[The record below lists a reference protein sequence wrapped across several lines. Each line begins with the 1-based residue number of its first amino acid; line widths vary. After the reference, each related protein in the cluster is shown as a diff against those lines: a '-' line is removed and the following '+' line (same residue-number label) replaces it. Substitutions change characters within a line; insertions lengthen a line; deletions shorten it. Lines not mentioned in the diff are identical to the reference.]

1 MLSPEWLE
9 SCPDRLVEL
18 YEQAERDII
27 ADIARKLNSYDYFV
41 SSAEW
46 QAMKLQELNNTQKD
60 IIDKLSKAS
69 GKTKAEIIKLLKEA
83 GVKSLKDDVAKPT
96 KVTQNLLNTGLRRT
110 LGTFDNLTRTTAIN
124 GTKQISEAL
133 DRAYMQVSTG
143 AFSQEAAVKTAIKS
157 LCENGIETYRYPKHT
172 DYIDVVVRRAVRT
185 GINQT
190 AAAISLNNAEQ
201 LNTDL
206 VEVTAH
212 SGARPTHAEW
222 QGKVF
227 SISGDSEEYEKLSE
241 ATGYGTVTGLCGA
254 NCRHTFH
261 PFFEGDER
269 MYSDDELK
277 EMDAP
282 KYEYNGEKLTEYEA
296 TQRQRYIERKI
307 RRWKRENAAMKA
319 AGLDTTES
327 AAKVKHWSEVQ
338 ADFIGQTGLKRQ
350 YGREEAYN
358 IRHAAEMT
366 KKTVETDTKSSIIKT
381 EPSDEAKK
389 IISSL
394 KGANVEYREVS
405 STNEVLQENEI
416 IAKISGG
423 DKTKGSCASV
433 SLAYCG
439 QKAGFNVLDFRG
451 GASQA
456 YFSSYQNLFE
466 FSKLPGL
473 VTKTKTARSSTTA
486 SNQLLKEVKKGK
498 EYCLCGGRHA
508 AIVRR
513 TEEDVLQYLE
523 LQSANDSGWH
533 NFDGNPRFTLNWR
546 FGEIKGMDYTSF
558 LIEVD
563 SFKDCAGFQNILGFL
578 NTAEA
583 EQGKGKN
590 GRIK

>member
-1 MLSPEWLE
+1 MLTPEWLE
-9 SCPDRLVEL
+9 SCPDRLVKL
-18 YEQAERDII
+18 YEQAERDIV

-69 GKTKAEIIKLLKEA
+69 GKTKTEIIKLLKEA
-83 GVKSLKDDVAKPT
+83 GVKSLKDDTAKPT
-96 KVTQNLLNTGLRRT
+96 KATQNLLNTGLRRT
-110 LGTFDNLTRTTAIN
+110 LGSFDNLTRTTAIN

-143 AFSQEAAVKTAIKS
+143 AFSQEAAVKTAIKD
-157 LCENGIETYRYPKHT
+157 LCRNGIETYRYPSHT

-190 AAAISLNNAEQ
+190 AAAISLSNAEQ

-212 SGARPTHAEW
+212 SGARPSHAEW

-227 SISGDSEEYEKLSE
+227 SVSGDTDGYEKLSE

-269 MYSDDELK
+269 MYSDEELK

-319 AGLDTTES
+319 AGLDATES

-350 YGREEAYN
+350 YGREEVVNVNKTLEKSEQGGIIDIEIDEFTPCLIDNKTGDVLDTVAVEITDRNLLKQYN
-358 IRHAAEMT
+358 ERNGWHINWSEVPKECTISAIKIKGDEEVQGLAAFRIDNANYAVEGYWIVAAPHNRGNE
-366 KKTVETDTKSSIIKT
+366 KKYKGVGGHLY
-381 EPSDEAKK
+381 AVM
-389 IISSL
+389 L
-394 KGANVEYREVS
+394 K
-405 STNEVLQENEI
+405 
-416 IAKISGG
+416 
-423 DKTKGSCASV
+423 ASV
-433 SLAYCG
+433 E
-439 QKAGFNVLDFRG
+439 AGFDGFFYG
-451 GASQA
+451 KAA
-456 YFSSYQNLFE
+456 
-466 FSKLPGL
+466 
-473 VTKTKTARSSTTA
+473 
-486 SNQLLKEVKKGK
+486 NQRLLKH
-498 EYCLCGGRHA
+498 Y
-508 AIVRR
+508 I
-513 TEEDVLQYLE
+513 DVMGAKPIDSLRFFIDE
-523 LQSANDSGWH
+523 MSAKQILDIYT
-533 NFDGNPRFTLNWR
+533 FER
-546 FGEIKGMDYTSF
+546 GE
-558 LIEVD
+558 
-563 SFKDCAGFQNILGFL
+563 
-578 NTAEA
+578 
-583 EQGKGKN
+583 
-590 GRIK
+590 